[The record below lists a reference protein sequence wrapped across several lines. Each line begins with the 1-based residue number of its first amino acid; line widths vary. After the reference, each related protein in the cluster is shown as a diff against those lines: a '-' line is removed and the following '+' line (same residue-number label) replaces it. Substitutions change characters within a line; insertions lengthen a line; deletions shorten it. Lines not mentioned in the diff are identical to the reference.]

1 MQARSLRGPVY
12 SSLCLRLCIQTVFF
26 KMYNILKSEMFEK
39 TDNHMS
45 KNAVY
50 IHTNGT
56 EVSDKTKVLL
66 QSKLA
71 RSGFEV
77 LSEFREDAELAICIG
92 GDGAFL
98 DAVHKFGFPH
108 VPFIGINTGHL
119 GFFQEILPEQLD
131 EFIFNYKQGKY
142 SLQPLSTVKAE
153 VVTAR
158 HGGSMSCLPNALETA
173 ENEEFRALNEV
184 LIKSAHSRSIH
195 LNISIGGSFIE
206 RFSGDGIL
214 VATSAGS
221 TGYNYSLGG
230 SIVDPR
236 LKLLQVTPIAPMN
249 TTAYRSFTS
258 SILLPFDMTIG
269 IIPESENAELCV
281 AVDGIEYKYDN
292 IKEINISMA
301 GTFVNLLRFEGYD
314 FWNKVKTKFL

>member
-1 MQARSLRGPVY
+1 MN
-12 SSLCLRLCIQTVFF
+12 SSQMKKRI
-26 KMYNILKSEMFEK
+26 
-39 TDNHMS
+39 
-45 KNAVY
+45 VY
-50 IHTNGT
+50 IHTNDT
-56 EVSDKTKVLL
+56 EVSIKTKNLL
-66 QSKLA
+66 KVKLEK
-71 RSGFEV
+71 SGFTV
-77 LSEFREDAELAICIG
+77 ADDFSDSAELAICVG

-98 DAVHKFGFPH
+98 GAVHKFGFPH

-119 GFFQEILPEQLD
+119 GFFQEIHPEQLD
-131 EFIFNYKQGKY
+131 EFIFNYKQNKY
-142 SLQPLSTVKAE
+142 TLQPLSTVKAC
-153 VVTAR
+153 VVTES
-158 HGGSMSCLPNALETA
+158 GETKDY
-173 ENEEFRALNEV
+173 RALNEV
-184 LIKSAHSRSIH
+184 LIKSAQCRSIH

-258 SILLPFDMTIG
+258 SILLPSDMEIG
-269 IIPESENAELCV
+269 IIPEFVMQELCI
-281 AVDGIEYKYDN
+281 AVDGIEYKYDDV
-292 IKEINISMA
+292 KEINISLA
-301 GTFVNLLRFEGYD
+301 GTAVNLLRFEGYD

>member
-1 MQARSLRGPVY
+1 M
-12 SSLCLRLCIQTVFF
+12 
-26 KMYNILKSEMFEK
+26 N
-39 TDNHMS
+39 
-45 KNAVY
+45 KNAIY

-56 EVSDKTKVLL
+56 DVSAKTKELL
-66 QSKLA
+66 QNKLE
-71 RSGFEV
+71 RSGIPV
-77 LSEFREDAELAICIG
+77 LSEFRSDAELVVCIG

-98 DAVHKFGFPH
+98 DAVHKFEFPH

-142 SLQPLSTVKAE
+142 TLQTLSTVKAE
-153 VVTAR
+153 VVAAGESITAKGSSAASR
-158 HGGSMSCLPNALETA
+158 DSEESCGGKA
-173 ENEEFRALNEV
+173 EEFRALNEV

-258 SILLPFDMTIG
+258 SILLPSDMTIG
-269 IIPESENAELCV
+269 IIPETENSELCV
-281 AVDGIEYKYDN
+281 AVDGIEHKYGG